1 LRERETVAREKE
13 YRFVRVPEIPRLPE
27 PNRPNDQKR
36 SEEGDGGADEGS
48 DVLIEK
54 RFPVLE
60 AEGGSVHA
68 GIDREVARHEGQGEQ
83 VDEIGGEDT
92 EELGED
98 VGPAASRHFLE
109 GRRVV
114 EAGLETLKRCALLGD
129 FV

>member
-1 LRERETVAREKE
+1 LRERETMAREKE
-13 YRFVRVPEIPRLPE
+13 YRFVRIPEIPRLPE
-27 PNRPNDQKR
+27 PNRANDEKR

-48 DVLIEK
+48 DVLVEK
-54 RFPVLE
+54 GFPVLE

-68 GIDREVARHEGQGEQ
+68 GVDREVAWHEGLSEQ

-98 VGPAASRHFLE
+98 VGPAAPGDFLE

-114 EAGLETLKRCALLGD
+114 EARLKTLKRCVLLGD